1 MNTPSNKFGSNC
13 TVSDGF
19 IEKVAKMG
27 VMESACAL
35 TEVKENKAAKKS
47 DGSKTKSIRGIPKL
61 IDANY
66 AGTAKSNECTIILC
80 EGDSAK
86 AGIVS
91 GLSKEDRNIIGVYPM
106 KGKILNTRGEIVK
119 KIAENKEISEIK
131 QILGLETN
139 KKYDLESVKKNLRY
153 GKILFMTDQ
162 DLDGSHIKGL
172 GINLFQ
178 DQWNSLSKI
187 PNFIGFMNTPI
198 LKAKKNQQE
207 LLFYNEGE
215 YNQWKENNSLQGWT
229 IKYYKGLGT
238 STGKEFK
245 EYFRI
250 KKLFIS
256 HILEMLAIMQLI

>member
-1 MNTPSNKFGSNC
+1 
-13 TVSDGF
+13 
-19 IEKVAKMG
+19 
-27 VMESACAL
+27 
-35 TEVKENKAAKKS
+35 
-47 DGSKTKSIRGIPKL
+47 
-61 IDANY
+61 
-66 AGTAKSNECTIILC
+66 
-80 EGDSAK
+80 
-86 AGIVS
+86 
-91 GLSKEDRNIIGVYPM
+91 M

-119 KIAENKEISEIK
+119 KITENKEISEIK

-139 KKYDLESVKKNLRY
+139 KKYETEDVKKCLRY

-178 DQWNSLSKI
+178 NQWNSLSKI
-187 PNFIGFMNTPI
+187 ANFIGFMNTPI

-215 YNQWKENNSLQGWT
+215 YNQWKETNNLQGWT

-245 EYFRI
+245 EYFKH
-250 KKLFIS
+250 KKIVYFTHTGTKS
-256 HILEMLAIMQLI
+256 EF